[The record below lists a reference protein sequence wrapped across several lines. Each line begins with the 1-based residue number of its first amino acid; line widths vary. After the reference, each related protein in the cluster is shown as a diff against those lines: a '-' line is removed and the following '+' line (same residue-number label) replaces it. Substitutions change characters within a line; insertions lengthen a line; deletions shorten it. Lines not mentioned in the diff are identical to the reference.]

1 MEQIVV
7 PSYNQIIQES
17 IQKYW
22 ERDSMSDYGLFTFK
36 YKDVA
41 EIIEKF
47 HILYSELG
55 IQKGDKIAICGRNL
69 SRWGAA
75 FFSIITYGAV
85 AVPVL
90 HEFHPSQI
98 HDIVNHSEAKLLL
111 VGDKVWPGL
120 TASEMP
126 NLEGIISLADYSIL
140 NSNTD
145 KFAQAYEAVSKIYAQ
160 KYPNGIQPSD
170 LNYHRDEAEELAI
183 INTPAVQQ
191 ATVRV

>member
-1 MEQIVV
+1 MEKITV
-7 PSYNQIIQES
+7 PSYNQIVQES

-22 ERDSMSDYGLFTFK
+22 DRDSMSDYGLFTFK

-47 HILYSELG
+47 HILYAELG

-85 AVPVL
+85 AVPIL

-98 HDIVNHSEAKLLL
+98 HDIVNHSMEAHH
-111 VGDKVWPGL
+111 
-120 TASEMP
+120 
-126 NLEGIISLADYSIL
+126 I
-140 NSNTD
+140 
-145 KFAQAYEAVSKIYAQ
+145 
-160 KYPNGIQPSD
+160 
-170 LNYHRDEAEELAI
+170 
-183 INTPAVQQ
+183 
-191 ATVRV
+191 